1 MKIRGSISRV
11 TFYAAVAFLACSFLL
26 VAAFRIT
33 RNSSH
38 RNLSTTSAAAR
49 STSPA
54 APATDKSAWLQAYG
68 KLPLSF
74 MENQGQLAQE
84 VRYAAHGARYD
95 LFLTSQEAVVA
106 LRHSQH
112 LDFSPRHRAASLK
125 ALRALRKSGSAT
137 TTTAS
142 LRLRFAGANP
152 APEIAGLENLP
163 GKVNYFIGNDPKK
176 WHTGIPTFAQVKYSQ
191 VYPGVDLLFYGHQ
204 RNLEYDF
211 IVAPGADP
219 RAIRMNLSGARKLH
233 VDAQGD
239 VLVSVDGGDV
249 VLQKPL
255 VYQNINGRRQE
266 IAANYSLRGND
277 VSFAI
282 APYDHREPLI
292 VDPVLNYATYLGG
305 TSDDGAGY
313 AIAVDS
319 SGDAYIAGQ
328 TLSTDFPPTSV
339 LTPGGN
345 TNGTGF
351 VVELNP
357 AGSALMYSTYLGSSG
372 GFDFAFGIAVSG
384 GDIYVTGETFG
395 TDFPTTANALK
406 QTVST
411 NNAGTS
417 FLTKLNPTVN
427 TAASLLYSSYLG
439 GSNGSLGD
447 FGQAVAADSSGN
459 AYVTG
464 VSYSTAGTADVDFP
478 VSLGAFQNTLPS
490 AAGSA
495 FVTRIDTTQSGTNS
509 LIYSTY
515 LGGDGALVGAITLQF
530 GDGGFGIV
538 VGAPN
543 KVYITGTTCSSPADP
558 YPTSATTFQK
568 LPKAANMWSSAFISE
583 IDTTVNTAAAA
594 PTSLVYSTILGGSG
608 DSNSGHGDF
617 GGAIDLQSGTT
628 VVYVAGSTNSADF
641 PTQSGFQTTGD
652 AAAGSAFVTL
662 LDTSAGTVLK
672 YSTFL
677 SDSATDGTAIKADAA
692 GNAYVGGATSST
704 TFPATPGAY
713 QAAVASGAPGDGF
726 IAEIA
731 PLGGGPSDLLYYTY
745 FGGSGSGGIPD
756 EIFGL
761 ALGTPPSVF
770 ATGMTAS
777 TDFPATTGA
786 FQTTLKTGSTSEA
799 FAAEVTLQPVLTITP
814 LSLTFNSPIHV
825 MSANQPIMISNNLGG
840 ALMFT
845 TPTVTITS
853 GTGTAADFTVTNT
866 SCGTS
871 IPSGGNCT
879 INVSYTPSGTA
890 TETANLSLSGAGS
903 APQIVSLI
911 GNTLAPFTVAPTSLS
926 FTSSAVGT
934 PTAAQAVTLTN
945 NTAAPVAFTSA
956 AVTLT
961 SAMGAAADFALLP
974 LNNCGTS
981 IPAGG
986 NCMVSITYTPSVAT
1000 TETATLTLT
1009 NGAATS
1015 PQTVSLTGNVAAVAP
1030 GFTLAIAPSPIPPVT
1045 VGSTGN
1051 ATVTVTS
1058 VGTFNAAVALSC
1070 AVVPRKA
1077 SCNVMPA
1084 SVTPAA
1090 GSTATSMLQFV
1101 TVATLPPPPASPR
1114 FPLGSIK
1121 VVVPVMFILMIMFL
1135 LASEQR
1141 LRTRVAMVGVLL
1153 VFAILSGCSGVGSGG
1168 TPAGPYM
1175 VTVTGTSAGFT
1186 TQTATVSVTVQ

>member
-1 MKIRGSISRV
+1 M
-11 TFYAAVAFLACSFLL
+11 
-26 VAAFRIT
+26 
-33 RNSSH
+33 
-38 RNLSTTSAAAR
+38 
-49 STSPA
+49 
-54 APATDKSAWLQAYG
+54 
-68 KLPLSF
+68 
-74 MENQGQLAQE
+74 
-84 VRYAAHGARYD
+84 
-95 LFLTSQEAVVA
+95 
-106 LRHSQH
+106 
-112 LDFSPRHRAASLK
+112 
-125 ALRALRKSGSAT
+125 
-137 TTTAS
+137 
-142 LRLRFAGANP
+142 
-152 APEIAGLENLP
+152 
-163 GKVNYFIGNDPKK
+163 NYFIGNDPKK

-211 IVAPGADP
+211 IVAPGSDP
-219 RAIRMNLSGARKLH
+219 RAIRMNLSGANKLR
-233 VDAQGD
+233 VDAHGD
-239 VLVSVDGGDV
+239 VLVSVDDGDV

-328 TLSTDFPPTSV
+328 TLSTDFPAPSA

-357 AGSALMYSTYLGSSG
+357 AGSALLYSTYLGASAG
-372 GFDFAFGIAVSG
+372 GDFAFGVAVAG
-384 GDIYVTGETFG
+384 GDIYVTGETLG
-395 TDFPTTANALK
+395 TDFPTTNANALK
-406 QTVST
+406 PTLST
-411 NNAGTS
+411 NAFGTS
-417 FLTKLNPTVN
+417 FITKLNPAVA
-427 TAASLLYSSYLG
+427 TAASLVYSSYLG
-439 GSNGSLGD
+439 GNNGD
-447 FGQAVAADSSGN
+447 FGNAVAADSSGN

-464 VSYSTAGTADVDFP
+464 VTYSGAGTADVDFP
-478 VSLGAFQNTLPS
+478 VSLGAFLNILPS
-490 AAGSA
+490 SAGSA

-515 LGGDGALVGAITLQF
+515 LGGDGGLAAGVATLQF

-538 VGAPN
+538 VGANN
-543 KVYITGTTCSSPADP
+543 KVYVAGTTCSSPAGP

-568 LPKAANMWSSAFISE
+568 LPKAANLWSSAFISE

-608 DSNSGHGDF
+608 DSNADRGDF
-617 GGAIDLQSGTT
+617 GAAIDLQAGTT
-628 VVYVAGSTNSADF
+628 VLYVAGSTNSADF
-641 PTQSGFQTTGD
+641 PVPNGFQTTGD
-652 AAAGSAFVTL
+652 ATSGSAFVTL
-662 LDTSAGTVLK
+662 LDTSVGTALK

-677 SDSATDGTAIKADAA
+677 SDSGTSANGIKADAA
-692 GNAYVGGATSST
+692 GNAYVGGATAST
-704 TFPATPGAY
+704 TFSATPGAY
-713 QAAVASGAPGDGF
+713 QAALASGAPGDGF

-731 PLGGGPSDLLYYTY
+731 PLGGGSSDLLYYTY
-745 FGGSGSGGIPD
+745 FGGSGLGSTPD

-777 TDFPATTGA
+777 SNFPATTGA
-786 FQTTLKTGSTSEA
+786 FQTSFKAGSTSEA

-825 MSANQPIMISNNLGG
+825 MSANQAIMISNNLGS
-840 ALMFT
+840 ALTFA

-866 SCGTS
+866 SCGNS

-903 APQIVSLI
+903 APQIVSLT

-945 NTAAPVAFTSA
+945 NGTTAVAFTSA

-961 SAMGAAADFALLP
+961 SAMGAAADFALMP
-974 LNNCGTS
+974 ATTCGAS
-981 IPAGG
+981 IPAGMG
-986 NCMVSITYTPSVAT
+986 CTVSITYTPSVAT

-1030 GFTLAIAPSPIPPVT
+1030 GFTLAITPTPIPPVT
-1045 VGSTGN
+1045 PGTPGS

-1090 GSTATSMLQFV
+1090 GSTATSTLQFV
-1101 TVATLPPPPASPR
+1101 TVATVAPPPASPR

-1121 VVVPVMFILMIMFL
+1121 VVVPVMLMLMIMFL
-1135 LASEQR
+1135 LVSEQR

-1168 TPAGPYM
+1168 TPAGSYT

>member
-1 MKIRGSISRV
+1 LQ
-11 TFYAAVAFLACSFLL
+11 FLARRRFPRHTKFITPQYFHN
-26 VAAFRIT
+26 FRRRAPCRARRS
-33 RNSSH
+33 RNGQI
-38 RNLSTTSAAAR
+38 RV
-49 STSPA
+49 
-54 APATDKSAWLQAYG
+54 LQAYG

-84 VRYAAHGARYD
+84 VRYAAHGSRYD
-95 LFLTSQEAVVA
+95 LFLTPQEAVVA

-219 RAIRMNLSGARKLH
+219 SAIRMSLSGARKLH
-233 VDAQGD
+233 LDAKGD

-266 IAANYSLRGND
+266 IAANYSLRGTD

-282 APYDHREPLI
+282 APYDRREPLI

-305 TSDDGAGY
+305 TNDDGAGY

-328 TLSTDFPPTSV
+328 TLSTDFPAPSA

-345 TNGTGF
+345 TAGTGF

-357 AGSALMYSTYLGSSG
+357 AGTALLYSTYLGGSMNLGVASG
-372 GFDFAFGIAVSG
+372 GDFAFGIAVAG
-384 GDIYVTGETFG
+384 GDIYVTGETFE
-395 TDFPTTANALK
+395 TDFPTTASALK
-406 QTVST
+406 QTVSS
-411 NNAGTS
+411 NAAGTS
-417 FLTKLNPTVN
+417 FLTKLNPAVD
-427 TAASLLYSSYLG
+427 TAASLLYSTYLG
-439 GSNGSLGD
+439 GSNGSFGD
-447 FGQAVAADSSGN
+447 FGNAVAADSSGN

-464 VSYSTAGTADVDFP
+464 VTYSTAGTADVDFP
-478 VSLGAFQNTLPS
+478 VSLGAFLNALPS
-490 AAGSA
+490 PAGSA

-515 LGGDGALVGAITLQF
+515 LGGDGGLAAGVATLQF

-538 VGAPN
+538 VGANN
-543 KVYITGTTCSSPADP
+543 KVYVAGTTCSSPAGP

-568 LPKAANMWSSAFISE
+568 LPKAANLWSSAFISE

-608 DSNSGHGDF
+608 DSNADRGDF
-617 GGAIDLQSGTT
+617 GAAIDLQAGTT
-628 VVYVAGSTNSADF
+628 VLYVVGSTNSADF
-641 PTQSGFQTTGD
+641 PVPNGFQTTGD
-652 AAAGSAFVTL
+652 ATSGSAFVTL
-662 LDTSAGTVLK
+662 LDTSVGTALK

-677 SDSATDGTAIKADAA
+677 SDSGTSANGIKADAA
-692 GNAYVGGATSST
+692 GNAYVGGATAST
-704 TFPATPGAY
+704 TFSATPGAY
-713 QAAVASGAPGDGF
+713 QAALASGAPGDGF

-731 PLGGGPSDLLYYTY
+731 PLGGGSSDLLYYTY
-745 FGGSGSGGIPD
+745 FGGSGLGSTPD

-777 TDFPATTGA
+777 SNFPATTGA
-786 FQTTLKTGSTSEA
+786 FQTSLKAGSTSEA

-825 MSANQPIMISNNLGG
+825 MSANQPIMISNNLGS
-840 ALMFT
+840 ALTFA

-866 SCGTS
+866 SCGAT

-934 PTAAQAVTLTN
+934 PTTAQTVTLTN

-961 SAMGAAADFALLP
+961 SAMGMATDFAFP
-974 LNNCGTS
+974 ANPCGAS
-981 IPAGG
+981 IAPNGG
-986 NCMVSITYTPSVAT
+986 ICTISITYTPSVAT

-1030 GFTLAIAPSPIPPVT
+1030 GFTLAITPTPIPPVT
-1045 VGSTGN
+1045 PGTPGS

-1070 AVVPRKA
+1070 AVVPKKA

-1090 GSTATSMLQFV
+1090 GLTATSTLQFV
-1101 TVATLPPPPASPR
+1101 TVATVAPPPASPR

-1121 VVVPVMFILMIMFL
+1121 VVVPVMLMLMIMFL

-1168 TPAGPYM
+1168 TPAGSYT